1 MYSLFFNNTYGNKS
15 DAGLVEETRDTYW
28 KFVLIGICLVF
39 NLSAAGN
46 VRSMQKRT
54 LQTLSIP
61 SELLIIQS
69 FFFKH
74 KSL

>member
-1 MYSLFFNNTYGNKS
+1 MYWLFFNNTSTYGNIT

-39 NLSAAGN
+39 NLLAAGN
-46 VRSMQKRT
+46 VRSMQKKT

-69 FFFKH
+69 FFFQT
-74 KSL
+74 

>member
-1 MYSLFFNNTYGNKS
+1 MYWLFFNYTCGNIT

-39 NLSAAGN
+39 NLLAAGN

-69 FFFKH
+69 FFIET
-74 KSL
+74 